1 MCEHCA
7 CGGLS
12 PFRYMGMGFWL
23 CRVWALR
30 QVESVER
37 PLLSVAVWKKAPLYW
52 CSTMSLWGDHFQG
65 CTSSFSDGSTSSAVE
80 QYYLLT
86 CPFFTYFHSLN
97 KENTFILLINFSILT
112 QRKVKLSIIL
122 LEKKLV
128 GQDKSV
134 LDQKIKVWD

>member
-1 MCEHCA
+1 MSIVPVEAFLLFGTWAWDFGCVGYEHWGRWSQWKA
-7 CGGLS
+7 
-12 PFRYMGMGFWL
+12 
-23 CRVWALR
+23 
-30 QVESVER
+30 

-86 CPFFTYFHSLN
+86 CPFSTYFHSLN
-97 KENTFILLINFSILT
+97 KENTFILLINLSILT
-112 QRKVKLSIIL
+112 QRKVKISIIL

-128 GQDKSV
+128 
-134 LDQKIKVWD
+134 KINQSWIRK